1 MYRRGHYL
9 ALGRDVAAASDF
21 IEKKVLPNFT
31 TNFKELVDEMYKATH
46 KRPPKRIYRH
56 KGLETSVMETLK
68 KSSIT
73 VELDDPLADI
83 EKDKQPE
90 TIDK

>member
-1 MYRRGHYL
+1 
-9 ALGRDVAAASDF
+9 
-21 IEKKVLPNFT
+21 
-31 TNFKELVDEMYKATH
+31 
-46 KRPPKRIYRH
+46 
-56 KGLETSVMETLK
+56 METLK

-73 VELDDPLADI
+73 VEVDDPLADI